1 MGINILL
8 NIIPEKINPKE
19 WSKVYEES
27 IELLKK
33 YPDEILGVKTIKTEF
48 GERRLYSRDIENDID
63 NPEKRNWRI
72 EGDNKNKK
80 FAETFRLYYNI
91 NNYLKVKTK
100 NINQVK
106 DILLEKTPSKDNYTV
121 VFSEKTQGCPYHS
134 IILAIASL
142 IETRFSPYA
151 LVSGNI
157 DLIQSKEAINFANG
171 VLKENVEMP
180 VSVQPDKLF
189 NRLSNFFTGKELIGM
204 MTYHYRGKEEHLFQ
218 YIVNNFELNVVSEWF
233 VEGLSN
239 FKSPNQLGAGQ
250 LFILWLNHTQN
261 LKRLCE
267 MACLYENGPKFNPIE
282 FMYTLINLWITVDS
296 KKFDFIRNFDDK
308 EGDPGNVNSM
318 FRGMYLD
325 LHLMGRKTNYYINE
339 YALIEVFKEYFPE
352 LNDKLSN
359 EIPKMKNKI
368 KEIEEIIDEYKKK
381 YDDLFK
387 EIKIDDLKN
396 GTPIYEDNRFML
408 FEKESDLT
416 SRDYKNLKMVG
427 FQFLEYEK
435 QFKETF
441 EKEYNVSI
449 DEHDKVMNASFGRS
463 ATIHEKKIKFLKVY
477 INSMMRK
484 QHIILTEDAWEWID
498 KEDNEEILFLI
509 MTVASIN
516 NDELNFWSMRLA
528 LFENRKLF
536 DKVVEFMRDK
546 DEMNKMS
553 EIYNKLIKKMKK

>member
-1 MGINILL
+1 
-8 NIIPEKINPKE
+8 
-19 WSKVYEES
+19 
-27 IELLKK
+27 
-33 YPDEILGVKTIKTEF
+33 
-48 GERRLYSRDIENDID
+48 
-63 NPEKRNWRI
+63 
-72 EGDNKNKK
+72 
-80 FAETFRLYYNI
+80 
-91 NNYLKVKTK
+91 
-100 NINQVK
+100 
-106 DILLEKTPSKDNYTV
+106 
-121 VFSEKTQGCPYHS
+121 
-134 IILAIASL
+134 
-142 IETRFSPYA
+142 
-151 LVSGNI
+151 
-157 DLIQSKEAINFANG
+157 
-171 VLKENVEMP
+171 
-180 VSVQPDKLF
+180 
-189 NRLSNFFTGKELIGM
+189 
-204 MTYHYRGKEEHLFQ
+204 
-218 YIVNNFELNVVSEWF
+218 
-233 VEGLSN
+233 
-239 FKSPNQLGAGQ
+239 
-250 LFILWLNHTQN
+250 
-261 LKRLCE
+261 
-267 MACLYENGPKFNPIE
+267 
-282 FMYTLINLWITVDS
+282 
-296 KKFDFIRNFDDK
+296 
-308 EGDPGNVNSM
+308 
-318 FRGMYLD
+318 
-325 LHLMGRKTNYYINE
+325 
-339 YALIEVFKEYFPE
+339 
-352 LNDKLSN
+352 
-359 EIPKMKNKI
+359 MKNKI